1 MKENMD
7 IDELLNGF
15 IDGELTER
23 QHTEAQRLI
32 AHDAGVAQRL
42 RELQSCKILVS
53 SLPCAEAPAG
63 MVAQIKASLERS
75 APIVQPPVRI
85 EEVGARHLFARKVAA
100 AAAMIG
106 LVAVLAGVIYTIVA
120 PENGTERPVAV
131 EGWEQPARKFEMVK
145 PSPATVAVAEKPI
158 IRFSPAE
165 MEFSGS
171 LELKTRE
178 LVIVEASINRAIE
191 DNQLLEKVAPKSQ
204 RNKRVYTLS
213 CSREALG
220 LLLAD
225 LDNIWK
231 RVDSATLS
239 VETDQLGEQIV
250 VDAVVVEQVAE
261 IIKQD
266 SLEERIELARDFAVL
281 NKMAELSPGREMFA
295 AIDDTKPDLIAIPK
309 PVLTSSEKAIKERPV
324 QPEDDQRVH
333 LTLTIVVVGSQ

>member
-1 MKENMD
+1 MKENAN
-7 IDELLNGF
+7 IDELLSGF

-23 QHTEAQRLI
+23 EHTEVERLI

-42 RELQSCKILVS
+42 RKLQSCRILVS

-63 MVAQIKASLERS
+63 MVGQIKASLERS
-75 APIVQPPVRI
+75 APIVQPPIRI

-106 LVAVLAGVIYTIVA
+106 LVAVLAGVVYTIVA

-131 EGWEQPARKFEMVK
+131 EGWEQPAGKFEMVK
-145 PSPATVAVAEKPI
+145 PSPAIVAVTEKPI
-158 IRFSPAE
+158 IRFSLAE

-171 LELKTRE
+171 LELKTRD
-178 LVIVEASINRAIE
+178 LVTVEASINRAIE
-191 DNQLLEKVAPKSQ
+191 DNQLLEEVSPE
-204 RNKRVYTLS
+204 RRGDKRVYALS
-213 CSREALG
+213 CGREALS

-225 LDNIWK
+225 LDNVWG
-231 RVDSATLS
+231 RFDSATLS
-239 VETDQLGEQIV
+239 IETDRLGEQVV
-250 VDAVVVEQVAE
+250 VDAVAAQQVVEIV
-261 IIKQD
+261 KQD

-309 PVLTSSEKAIKERPV
+309 PVLTSSEKAIKERPR
-324 QPEDDQRVH
+324 QSEDDQRVH
-333 LTLTIVVVGSQ
+333 LTIVVVGSQ

>member
-7 IDELLNGF
+7 IDELLSGF

-42 RELQSCKILVS
+42 LELQSCRILVS
-53 SLPCAEAPAG
+53 SLPCVEAPAG
-63 MVAQIKASLERS
+63 MVGQIKASLERS

-85 EEVGARHLFARKVAA
+85 EQVGARHLLVRKVAA

-106 LVAVLAGVIYTIVA
+106 LVGVLAAVIYTIVA
-120 PENGTERPVAV
+120 PESGTKRPVAV
-131 EGWEQPARKFEMVK
+131 EDWEQPARKFEMIK
-145 PSPATVAVAEKPI
+145 PSPTIVAVTEKPI
-158 IRFSPAE
+158 TRFSLAGAQ
-165 MEFSGS
+165 FYGS
-171 LELKTRE
+171 LELKTSD

-191 DNQLLEKVAPKSQ
+191 DNQLLEKVTPKSQ
-204 RNKRVYTLS
+204 RNKRVYALS
-213 CSREALG
+213 CSREALS

-231 RVDSATLS
+231 IFDSATLF
-239 VETDQLGEQIV
+239 VETDQLGEQV
-250 VDAVVVEQVAE
+250 VIDAVAAEQVVEIV
-261 IIKQD
+261 KQD
-266 SLEERIELARDFAVL
+266 SLEKRIEVARDFAVL

-309 PVLTSSEKAIKERPV
+309 PVLTSSEKTIKERSGAAADEPAA
-324 QPEDDQRVH
+324 
-333 LTLTIVVVGSQ
+333 LTTRFPRNFF

>member
-32 AHDAGVAQRL
+32 AHDAGAAQRL
-42 RELQSCKILVS
+42 LELQSCRILVS

-63 MVAQIKASLERS
+63 MVGRIKASLERS

-85 EEVGARHLFARKVAA
+85 EQVGARHLLVRKVAA
-100 AAAMIG
+100 AAAMVG
-106 LVAVLAGVIYTIVA
+106 LVGVLAAVVYTIVA
-120 PENGTERPVAV
+120 PESGTKRPVAV
-131 EGWEQPARKFEMVK
+131 EGWEQPARKVEAVK
-145 PSPATVAVAEKPI
+145 PGPTMVAVTEKPI
-158 IRFSPAE
+158 IRFSMAE

-178 LVIVEASINRAIE
+178 LVTVEASINRAIE
-191 DNQLLEKVAPKSQ
+191 DNQLLEKVTPERQ
-204 RNKRVYTLS
+204 RNKRVYALS

-220 LLLAD
+220 MLLAD

-231 RVDSATLS
+231 RFDSATLF
-239 VETDQLGEQIV
+239 VETDELGEQIV
-250 VDAVVVEQVAE
+250 VDAVAAEQVVEIV
-261 IIKQD
+261 KQD

-281 NKMAELSPGREMFA
+281 NKMAELSPGREVFA
-295 AIDDTKPDLIAIPK
+295 AIDDAKPDLIAIPK
-309 PVLTSSEKAIKERPV
+309 PVLTSSEKAIKERPM

-333 LTLTIVVVGSQ
+333 LTIVVVGSQ

>member
-23 QHTEAQRLI
+23 QHTEVQRLI

-63 MVAQIKASLERS
+63 MVGQIKASLERS
-75 APIVQPPVRI
+75 APIVQPPIRI

-120 PENGTERPVAV
+120 PESGTERPVAV
-131 EGWEQPARKFEMVK
+131 EGWEQPAKKVK
-145 PSPATVAVAEKPI
+145 RVRRRPAIVAVTEKPI
-158 IRFSPAE
+158 IRFSMAE

-178 LVIVEASINRAIE
+178 LVTVEAAINRVIE
-191 DNQLLEKVAPKSQ
+191 DNQLLEDVTPEEQ
-204 RNKRVYTLS
+204 DNKRVYALN
-213 CSREALG
+213 CSREALD

-225 LDNIWK
+225 LGNIWK
-231 RVDSATLS
+231 RFDTATLS
-239 VETDQLGEQIV
+239 VETDRLGEQIV
-250 VDAVVVEQVAE
+250 VDAVAAEQVAE
-261 IIKQD
+261 IVKRE
-266 SLEERIELARDFAVL
+266 SLEGRIELARDFAVL
-281 NKMAELSPGREMFA
+281 NKMAELSPGREVFA

-309 PVLTSSEKAIKERPV
+309 PVLTSSEKAIKERPRE
-324 QPEDDQRVH
+324 PEDDQRVH
-333 LTLTIVVVGSQ
+333 LTIVVVGSQ